1 MTLTQ
6 DQHNNVTLTKTE
18 RMYDLSVSVSV
29 SVEWKVVCCICRSV
43 HLKKSSRSEKRKTKN
58 GVKCMF
64 SRPADVQ
71 IILRVLRREFAESL
85 DD

>member
-18 RMYDLSVSVSV
+18 RMYDLSVSV

>member
-18 RMYDLSVSVSV
+18 RMYDLSVSV
-29 SVEWKVVCCICRSV
+29 EWKVVCCICRSV
-43 HLKKSSRSEKRKTKN
+43 HLKKKKSSRSEKRKTKN